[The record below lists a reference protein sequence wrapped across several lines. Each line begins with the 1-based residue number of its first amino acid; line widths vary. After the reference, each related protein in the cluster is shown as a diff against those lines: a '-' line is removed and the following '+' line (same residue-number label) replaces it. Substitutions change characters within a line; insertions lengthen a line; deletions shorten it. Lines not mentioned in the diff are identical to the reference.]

1 MGRPLAP
8 LTIRTYS
15 YNYNLTPRA
24 LPMLSSADLPSA
36 ALSLD
41 RLVPLLSSQASARE
55 AAAERRFSS
64 GCPALDRWLPDRG
77 FRPGSL
83 VEWIAATPGCGA
95 SLLALTAV
103 RKRQQGGGVA
113 AVIDRGR
120 KFYPPAA
127 AAWGIDL
134 ATTLIIR
141 PKNHSDELWAI
152 DQALRSRQLTAV
164 IAWPETVDSY
174 AFRRLQLAVE
184 ESGTLGLL
192 VRDAAARREPTWAHV
207 RMLIDSREAAGA
219 TSTAKESIANEA
231 TANGSTAKE
240 AWQLHVELLRCRGGF
255 ARGDLHLQ
263 IDPRTGEI
271 DEAHPGNLAAEL
283 AAATIDSQTA

>member
-1 MGRPLAP
+1 MIPSADSFP
-8 LTIRTYS
+8 E
-15 YNYNLTPRA
+15 A
-24 LPMLSSADLPSA
+24 LPIGRFAT
-36 ALSLD
+36 
-41 RLVPLLSSQASARE
+41 LLEGRQSARG
-55 AAAERRFSS
+55 AAGERRFLS
-64 GCPALDRWLPDRG
+64 GSPALDRWLPDRG

-95 SLLALTAV
+95 SLLALAAV
-103 RKRQQGGGVA
+103 RERQRAGGVA

-134 ATTLIIR
+134 ATTLVIR

-152 DQALRSRQLTAV
+152 DQALRSRQLAAV
-164 IAWPETVDSY
+164 IAWPETIDSY

-192 VRDAAARREPTWAHV
+192 VRNASARREPTWAHV
-207 RMLIDSREAAGA
+207 RLNVDSQAAA
-219 TSTAKESIANEA
+219 TGED
-231 TANGSTAKE
+231 
-240 AWQLHVELLRCRGGF
+240 WRLHVELLRCRGGF
-255 ARGDLHLQ
+255 ARGDVQLQ
-263 IDPRTGEI
+263 IDPQTGEI
-271 DEAHPGNLAAEL
+271 DEAHAGNLAAEL